1 MSATFIK
8 CLTNIKDL
16 PIGNKPHVAIVG
28 RSNVGKSSLINHLV
42 MQKGLARVGAS
53 PGRTQT
59 INLFE
64 IDKRYFLVDL
74 PGYGFAKMSK
84 NKRSGFIDMISHYLD
99 RAPDLKLVLLI
110 VDASIPPT
118 DLDHEM
124 LVFLQASGIPT
135 VVVLNKIDKLSK
147 NQLLKEAFPSQ
158 TIDKY
163 ASTKDSISA
172 LEPNQLVIIAI
183 PDHLHYEIIIEALN
197 ANQNV
202 FCVKPLVLSYAQA
215 LEIKKLSDEKGL
227 WVGID
232 YHKRF
237 DNR

>member
-147 NQLLKEAFPSQ
+147 NQAVVLTKKFKADFPDNKCITHSTFTSKGRGEIWEVIDQAVRKE
-158 TIDKY
+158 
-163 ASTKDSISA
+163 
-172 LEPNQLVIIAI
+172 
-183 PDHLHYEIIIEALN
+183 
-197 ANQNV
+197 
-202 FCVKPLVLSYAQA
+202 
-215 LEIKKLSDEKGL
+215 
-227 WVGID
+227 
-232 YHKRF
+232 
-237 DNR
+237 

>member
-1 MSATFIK
+1 MSAIFLK
-8 CLTNIKDL
+8 CLTKIEDL

-28 RSNVGKSSLINHLV
+28 RSNVGKSSLINHLT

-84 NKRSGFIDMISHYLD
+84 DKRSGFIDMISHYLN
-99 RAPDLKLVLLI
+99 RAPNLKLVLLI

-124 LVFLQASGIPT
+124 LVFLQTAAIPA

-147 NQLLKEAFPSQ
+147 NQ
-158 TIDKY
+158 
-163 ASTKDSISA
+163 
-172 LEPNQLVIIAI
+172 AI
-183 PDHLHYEIIIEALN
+183 
-197 ANQNV
+197 
-202 FCVKPLVLSYAQA
+202 VL
-215 LEIKKLSDEKGL
+215 IKKFKTDFPDNECITHSTFTSKGRGEI
-227 WVGID
+227 WEAIERAVR
-232 YHKRF
+232 KE
-237 DNR
+237 

>member
-84 NKRSGFIDMISHYLD
+84 DKRSGFIDMISHYLD

-124 LVFLQASGIPT
+124 LVFLQASGLPT

-147 NQLLKEAFPSQ
+147 NQAITLTKKFQADFSDNKCITHSTFTSKGRGEIWEVIDQAVRKE
-158 TIDKY
+158 
-163 ASTKDSISA
+163 
-172 LEPNQLVIIAI
+172 
-183 PDHLHYEIIIEALN
+183 
-197 ANQNV
+197 
-202 FCVKPLVLSYAQA
+202 
-215 LEIKKLSDEKGL
+215 
-227 WVGID
+227 
-232 YHKRF
+232 
-237 DNR
+237 